1 MKQTFDFKQIGKQM
15 PYRVPNG
22 FFQEMERNVLDAVAE
37 KATERKP
44 AMTERK
50 SAMTERKP
58 AMTERKSA
66 MAERKPLQAKRFV
79 FTRLAKYAAAV
90 AASVVVL
97 LAVNVKFFYVAAPT
111 DMQDVEA
118 AFDQLSLS
126 DQECLVELYQEDV
139 FLDNDY

>member
-44 AMTERK
+44 AMAEC
-50 SAMTERKP
+50 KP
-58 AMTERKSA
+58 V
-66 MAERKPLQAKRFV
+66 QAKRFV

-97 LAVNVKFFYVAAPT
+97 LAVNVKFFHTAAPT

>member
-1 MKQTFDFKQIGKQM
+1 MTEQMEQTFDFKQIGKRI

-37 KATERKP
+37 KAAERKP
-44 AMTERK
+44 AMEERK

-58 AMTERKSA
+58 V
-66 MAERKPLQAKRFV
+66 QAKRFV

-97 LAVNVKFFYVAAPT
+97 LAVNVKFFHTAAPAE
-111 DMQDVEA
+111 MQDVEA
-118 AFDQLSLS
+118 AFNQLSLS

>member
-1 MKQTFDFKQIGKQM
+1 MTEQMKQTFDFKQIGKQM
-15 PYRVPNG
+15 PYRVPDG

-37 KATERKP
+37 KA
-44 AMTERK
+44 
-50 SAMTERKP
+50 
-58 AMTERKSA
+58 TERKSA

-111 DMQDVEA
+111 DMQDVED

>member
-1 MKQTFDFKQIGKQM
+1 MKQTFDFKQIGKRM

-44 AMTERK
+44 AMT
-50 SAMTERKP
+50 
-58 AMTERKSA
+58 
-66 MAERKPLQAKRFV
+66 ERKPLQAKRFV

-139 FLDNDY
+139 FLDNDYQ

>member
-1 MKQTFDFKQIGKQM
+1 MKQTFDFKQIGRQM

-22 FFQEMERNVLDAVAE
+22 FFQEMEHNVLDAVAE
-37 KATERKP
+37 KTAEC
-44 AMTERK
+44 
-50 SAMTERKP
+50 
-58 AMTERKSA
+58 KSA
-66 MAERKPLQAKRFV
+66 MAECKPAMAEHKPVQAKRFV

-97 LAVNVKFFYVAAPT
+97 LAVNVKFFHTAAPAE
-111 DMQDVEA
+111 MQDVEA
-118 AFDQLSLS
+118 AFNQLSLS

>member
-1 MKQTFDFKQIGKQM
+1 MTEQMKQTFDFKQIGKRM
-15 PYRVPNG
+15 PYRVPDG

-37 KATERKP
+37 KAAERKP
-44 AMTERK
+44 
-50 SAMTERKP
+50 
-58 AMTERKSA
+58 A
-66 MAERKPLQAKRFV
+66 MAERKPVQAKRFV
-79 FTRLAKYAAAV
+79 FTRLAKYAAVV

>member
-1 MKQTFDFKQIGKQM
+1 MKQTFDFKQIGKRM

-37 KATERKP
+37 KAAERKP
-44 AMTERK
+44 
-50 SAMTERKP
+50 
-58 AMTERKSA
+58 A

-79 FTRLAKYAAAV
+79 FTRLAKYVAAV

>member
-22 FFQEMERNVLDAVAE
+22 FFQEMERNVLDAVTE
-37 KATERKP
+37 KTAERKP
-44 AMTERK
+44 AMAEC
-50 SAMTERKP
+50 M
-58 AMTERKSA
+58 SA
-66 MAERKPLQAKRFV
+66 MAERKPVQAKRFV

-97 LAVNVKFFYVAAPT
+97 LAVNVKFFHTAAPAE
-111 DMQDVEA
+111 MQDVEA
-118 AFDQLSLS
+118 AFNQLSLS

>member
-1 MKQTFDFKQIGKQM
+1 MTEQMKQTFDFKQIGKRM

-37 KATERKP
+37 KAAERKP
-44 AMTERK
+44 AMT
-50 SAMTERKP
+50 
-58 AMTERKSA
+58 
-66 MAERKPLQAKRFV
+66 ERKPLQAKRFV

-126 DQECLVELYQEDV
+126 DQKCLVELYQEDV

>member
-1 MKQTFDFKQIGKQM
+1 MTEQMKQTFDFKQIGKQM
-15 PYRVPNG
+15 PYRVPDG
-22 FFQEMERNVLDAVAE
+22 FFQEMEHNVLDAVAE
-37 KATERKP
+37 KTAERKP
-44 AMTERK
+44 
-50 SAMTERKP
+50 
-58 AMTERKSA
+58 A
-66 MAERKPLQAKRFV
+66 MAERKPVQTKRFV

-97 LAVNVKFFYVAAPT
+97 LAVNVKFFHTAAPA

-118 AFDQLSLS
+118 AFNQLSLS

>member
-1 MKQTFDFKQIGKQM
+1 MKQTFDFKQIGKRM
-15 PYRVPNG
+15 PYRVPDG
-22 FFQEMERNVLDAVAE
+22 FFQEMEHNVLDAVAE

-50 SAMTERKP
+50 S
-58 AMTERKSA
+58 
-66 MAERKPLQAKRFV
+66 LQVKRFV

-139 FLDNDY
+139 FLDNDYQ

>member
-1 MKQTFDFKQIGKQM
+1 MTEQMKQTFDFKQIGKRM

-50 SAMTERKP
+50 PAMTERKP
-58 AMTERKSA
+58 A

>member
-1 MKQTFDFKQIGKQM
+1 
-15 PYRVPNG
+15 
-22 FFQEMERNVLDAVAE
+22 
-37 KATERKP
+37 
-44 AMTERK
+44 
-50 SAMTERKP
+50 
-58 AMTERKSA
+58 MTERKSA

>member
-1 MKQTFDFKQIGKQM
+1 MTEQMKQTFDFKQIGKQM

-37 KATERKP
+37 KAAEHKP
-44 AMTERK
+44 AKTERK
-50 SAMTERKP
+50 SAM
-58 AMTERKSA
+58 
-66 MAERKPLQAKRFV
+66 AKRFV
-79 FTRLAKYAAAV
+79 FTRLAKYVAAV

-111 DMQDVEA
+111 DMQDVED

>member
-1 MKQTFDFKQIGKQM
+1 MTEQMKQTFDFKQIGKQM

-22 FFQEMERNVLDAVAE
+22 FFQEMEHNVLDAVAE
-37 KATERKP
+37 KTA
-44 AMTERK
+44 
-50 SAMTERKP
+50 
-58 AMTERKSA
+58 ERKSA
-66 MAERKPLQAKRFV
+66 MAECKPLQAKRFV

>member
-1 MKQTFDFKQIGKQM
+1 MKQTFDFKQIGKRM

-22 FFQEMERNVLDAVAE
+22 FFQEMEHNVLDAVAE
-37 KATERKP
+37 KTA
-44 AMTERK
+44 
-50 SAMTERKP
+50 
-58 AMTERKSA
+58 ERKSA
-66 MAERKPLQAKRFV
+66 MAERKPVQAKRFV

-97 LAVNVKFFYVAAPT
+97 LAVNVKFFHTAAPT

>member
-1 MKQTFDFKQIGKQM
+1 MTEQMKQTFDFKQIGKQM

-22 FFQEMERNVLDAVAE
+22 FFQKMERNVLDAVAE
-37 KATERKP
+37 KAAERKP
-44 AMTERK
+44 AMT
-50 SAMTERKP
+50 
-58 AMTERKSA
+58 
-66 MAERKPLQAKRFV
+66 ERKPLQAKRFV

-97 LAVNVKFFYVAAPT
+97 LAVNMKFFYVAAPT

-139 FLDNDY
+139 FLDNDYQ

>member
-1 MKQTFDFKQIGKQM
+1 MTEQMKQTFDFKQIGKRM

-22 FFQEMERNVLDAVAE
+22 FFQKMERNVLDAVAE

-44 AMTERK
+44 
-50 SAMTERKP
+50 
-58 AMTERKSA
+58 A

-79 FTRLAKYAAAV
+79 FTRLAKYVAAV

-97 LAVNVKFFYVAAPT
+97 LAVNMKFFYVAAPT

-139 FLDNDY
+139 FLDNDYQ

>member
-1 MKQTFDFKQIGKQM
+1 MTEQMEQTFDFKQIGKRM
-15 PYRVPNG
+15 PYRVPSG
-22 FFQEMERNVLDAVAE
+22 FFQEMEHNVLDAVAE
-37 KATERKP
+37 KA
-44 AMTERK
+44 A
-50 SAMTERKP
+50 
-58 AMTERKSA
+58 ERKSA
-66 MAERKPLQAKRFV
+66 MAERKPVQAKRFV

-97 LAVNVKFFYVAAPT
+97 LAVNMKFFYVAAPT

>member
-1 MKQTFDFKQIGKQM
+1 MTEQMKQTFDFKQIGKRM

-37 KATERKP
+37 KA
-44 AMTERK
+44 A
-50 SAMTERKP
+50 
-58 AMTERKSA
+58 ERKSA

>member
-1 MKQTFDFKQIGKQM
+1 MTEQMKQTFDFKQIGKRM
-15 PYRVPNG
+15 PYRVPDG
-22 FFQEMERNVLDAVAE
+22 FFQEMEHNVLDAVAE
-37 KATERKP
+37 KAAERKP
-44 AMTERK
+44 AMAERK
-50 SAMTERKP
+50 S
-58 AMTERKSA
+58 
-66 MAERKPLQAKRFV
+66 LQANRFV

-126 DQECLVELYQEDV
+126 DQECLVELYREDV
-139 FLDNDY
+139 FLDNDYQ

>member
-1 MKQTFDFKQIGKQM
+1 MTEQMKQTFDFKQIGKQM

-44 AMTERK
+44 AMT
-50 SAMTERKP
+50 
-58 AMTERKSA
+58 
-66 MAERKPLQAKRFV
+66 ERKPLQAKRFV

>member
-1 MKQTFDFKQIGKQM
+1 MTEQMEQTFDFKQIGKRM

-22 FFQEMERNVLDAVAE
+22 FFQEMEHNVLDAVAE

-44 AMTERK
+44 AMT
-50 SAMTERKP
+50 
-58 AMTERKSA
+58 
-66 MAERKPLQAKRFV
+66 ERKPLQAKRFV

-97 LAVNVKFFYVAAPT
+97 LAVNAKFFYVAAPT

-139 FLDNDY
+139 FLDNDYQ

>member
-1 MKQTFDFKQIGKQM
+1 MTEQMKQTFDFKQIGKQM
-15 PYRVPNG
+15 PYRVPDG
-22 FFQEMERNVLDAVAE
+22 FFQEMEHNVLDAVAE
-37 KATERKP
+37 KTAECKP
-44 AMTERK
+44 AMAECM
-50 SAMTERKP
+50 SV
-58 AMTERKSA
+58 
-66 MAERKPLQAKRFV
+66 MAERKPVQEKRFV

-97 LAVNVKFFYVAAPT
+97 LAVNVKFFHTAAPA

-118 AFDQLSLS
+118 AFNQLSLS

>member
-1 MKQTFDFKQIGKQM
+1 MTEQMKQTFDFKQIGKQM

-22 FFQEMERNVLDAVAE
+22 FFQEMEHNVLDAVAE

-44 AMTERK
+44 
-50 SAMTERKP
+50 
-58 AMTERKSA
+58 A

-111 DMQDVEA
+111 DMQDVED

>member
-1 MKQTFDFKQIGKQM
+1 MTEQMKQTFDFKQIGKQI
-15 PYRVPNG
+15 PYRVPDG
-22 FFQEMERNVLDAVAE
+22 FFQEMEHNVLDAVAE

-44 AMTERK
+44 AMT
-50 SAMTERKP
+50 
-58 AMTERKSA
+58 
-66 MAERKPLQAKRFV
+66 ERKPLQAKRFV

>member
-1 MKQTFDFKQIGKQM
+1 MKQTFDFKQIGKRM

-37 KATERKP
+37 KA
-44 AMTERK
+44 A
-50 SAMTERKP
+50 
-58 AMTERKSA
+58 ERKSA

-79 FTRLAKYAAAV
+79 FTRLAKYAVAV

-97 LAVNVKFFYVAAPT
+97 LAVNVKFFYVVAPT

>member
-15 PYRVPNG
+15 PYRVPDG

-37 KATERKP
+37 KAAERKP
-44 AMTERK
+44 
-50 SAMTERKP
+50 
-58 AMTERKSA
+58 A

-79 FTRLAKYAAAV
+79 FTRLAKYVAAV

>member
-1 MKQTFDFKQIGKQM
+1 MTEQMKQTFDFKQIGKQM

-22 FFQEMERNVLDAVAE
+22 FFQEMEHNVLDAVAE
-37 KATERKP
+37 KA
-44 AMTERK
+44 
-50 SAMTERKP
+50 
-58 AMTERKSA
+58 TERKSA

-111 DMQDVEA
+111 GMQDVEA

>member
-1 MKQTFDFKQIGKQM
+1 MKQTFDFKQIGKRM
-15 PYRVPNG
+15 PYRVPDG
-22 FFQEMERNVLDAVAE
+22 FFQEMEHNVLDAVAE
-37 KATERKP
+37 KA
-44 AMTERK
+44 A
-50 SAMTERKP
+50 ERKP

-79 FTRLAKYAAAV
+79 FTRLAKYAV

-97 LAVNVKFFYVAAPT
+97 LAVNVKFFHTAAPAE
-111 DMQDVEA
+111 MQDVEA
-118 AFDQLSLS
+118 AFNQLSLS

>member
-1 MKQTFDFKQIGKQM
+1 MTEQMKQTFDFKQIGKRM

-22 FFQEMERNVLDAVAE
+22 FFQEMEHNVLDAVAE
-37 KATERKP
+37 KAAERKP
-44 AMTERK
+44 
-50 SAMTERKP
+50 
-58 AMTERKSA
+58 A
-66 MAERKPLQAKRFV
+66 MAERKPVQAKRFV

>member
-1 MKQTFDFKQIGKQM
+1 MTEQMKQTFDFKQIGKRM

-37 KATERKP
+37 KAAERKP
-44 AMTERK
+44 AMVEHK
-50 SAMTERKP
+50 SAM
-58 AMTERKSA
+58 
-66 MAERKPLQAKRFV
+66 AKRFV

-97 LAVNVKFFYVAAPT
+97 LAVNAKFFYVAAPT

>member
-1 MKQTFDFKQIGKQM
+1 MKQTFDFKQIGKRM

-22 FFQEMERNVLDAVAE
+22 FFQEMEYNVLDAVAE
-37 KATERKP
+37 KTAECKP
-44 AMTERK
+44 
-50 SAMTERKP
+50 
-58 AMTERKSA
+58 A
-66 MAERKPLQAKRFV
+66 MAERKPVQAKRFV

-97 LAVNVKFFYVAAPT
+97 LAVNVKFFHTAAPAE
-111 DMQDVEA
+111 MQDVEA
-118 AFDQLSLS
+118 AFNQLSLS

>member
-1 MKQTFDFKQIGKQM
+1 MTEQMKQTFDFKQIGKRM
-15 PYRVPNG
+15 PYRVPDG
-22 FFQEMERNVLDAVAE
+22 FFQEMEHNVLDAVAE
-37 KATERKP
+37 KAAERKP
-44 AMTERK
+44 AMAERK
-50 SAMTERKP
+50 S
-58 AMTERKSA
+58 
-66 MAERKPLQAKRFV
+66 LQANRFV

-139 FLDNDY
+139 FLDNDYQ

>member
-15 PYRVPNG
+15 PYRVPDG
-22 FFQEMERNVLDAVAE
+22 FFQEMEHNVLDAVAE
-37 KATERKP
+37 KTAECKP
-44 AMTERK
+44 
-50 SAMTERKP
+50 
-58 AMTERKSA
+58 A
-66 MAERKPLQAKRFV
+66 MAERKPVQAKRFV

-97 LAVNVKFFYVAAPT
+97 LAVNVKFFHTAAPAE
-111 DMQDVEA
+111 MQDVEA
-118 AFDQLSLS
+118 AFNQLSLS